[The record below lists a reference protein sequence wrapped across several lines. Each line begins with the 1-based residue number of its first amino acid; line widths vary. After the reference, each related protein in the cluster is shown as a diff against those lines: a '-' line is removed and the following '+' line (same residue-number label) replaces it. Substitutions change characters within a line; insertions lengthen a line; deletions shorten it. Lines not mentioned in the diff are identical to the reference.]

1 MTGRRNGNRI
11 RGPQSALTDFL
22 AVSIL
27 QCTPVVEQLWL
38 TCSGQ
43 QHLCRSDQR

>member
-22 AVSIL
+22 AVSIMRH
-27 QCTPVVEQLWL
+27 QPSNDWL
-38 TCSGQ
+38 THSGQ
-43 QHLCRSDQR
+43 QHLSCPDPR

>member
-22 AVSIL
+22 SVSVL
-27 QCTPVVEQLWL
+27 PCPLAL
-38 TCSGQ
+38 SG
-43 QHLCRSDQR
+43 CC

>member
-22 AVSIL
+22 AVSVQVYFL
-27 QCTPVVEQLWL
+27 LFE
-38 TCSGQ
+38 
-43 QHLCRSDQR
+43 